1 MLVSQIQIS
10 FTYYIYIIFIF
21 SQLWTLLLYVLQS
34 PSDLFCEFRSAG
46 SAGPLMPSH
55 KILAWLMFL
64 SCFLTSLYY
73 HHYSYHHGYCYRCYY
88 IIYIY
93 ISYILYIYIIS
104 HCSYHFC
111 VMVYYYYSY
120 NHHSIILVIIILTTI
135 SYQYS
140 FSYHFLQMQK
150 LCVSE
155 PDLAIDLGPTRR
167 VMTKIRRAWPSHAW
181 AQGY

>member
-1 MLVSQIQIS
+1 VIS
-10 FTYYIYIIFIF
+10 FANFAQQDQQVRWCLPIKYLRDWCFCHVFWQVCIIIIIVIIMAIVIAVIILYIYLISYIYII
-21 SQLWTLLLYVLQS
+21 Y
-34 PSDLFCEFRSAG
+34 
-46 SAGPLMPSH
+46 
-55 KILAWLMFL
+55 
-64 SCFLTSLYY
+64 
-73 HHYSYHHGYCYRCYY
+73 
-88 IIYIY
+88 
-93 ISYILYIYIIS
+93 

>member
-1 MLVSQIQIS
+1 ML
-10 FTYYIYIIFIF
+10 
-21 SQLWTLLLYVLQS
+21 
-34 PSDLFCEFRSAG
+34 
-46 SAGPLMPSH
+46 
-55 KILAWLMFL
+55 L

-73 HHYSYHHGYCYRCYY
+73 HHYSYHHGYCYCCY
-88 IIYIY
+88 
-93 ISYILYIYIIS
+93 YILYIYLISYIYIIY